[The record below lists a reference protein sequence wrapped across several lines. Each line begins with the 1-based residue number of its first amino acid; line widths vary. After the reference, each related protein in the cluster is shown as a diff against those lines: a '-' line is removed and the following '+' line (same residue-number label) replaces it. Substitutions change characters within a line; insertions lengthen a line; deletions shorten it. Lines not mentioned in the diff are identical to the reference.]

1 MPLHLGE
8 ILALITVLI
17 NLGGLVWG
25 ASKMD
30 SATKNLGEITKKLD
44 AIASDHERRI
54 SWMEGGQVERRS
66 HI

>member
-1 MPLHLGE
+1 MTLELGE
-8 ILALITVLI
+8 ILALFTVLV

-44 AIASDHERRI
+44 VIASDHERRI
-54 SWMEGGQVERRS
+54 SWIEGGKVERRA